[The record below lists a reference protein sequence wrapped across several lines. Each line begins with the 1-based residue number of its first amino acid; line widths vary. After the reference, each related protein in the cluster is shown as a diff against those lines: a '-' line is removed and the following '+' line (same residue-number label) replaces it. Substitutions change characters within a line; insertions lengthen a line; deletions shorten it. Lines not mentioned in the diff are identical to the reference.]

1 MLTRVNETRQVY
13 STSVS
18 YYSYKRGGEYTLFCV
33 LFIGAYLRSVL
44 PEFESIDPFRDH
56 TCKIL
61 FDHLGMQI
69 KLCEGRGKQAV
80 NL

>member
-1 MLTRVNETRQVY
+1 MKPDRSIQHLFHIIPINVVENTPCF
-13 STSVS
+13 VS
-18 YYSYKRGGEYTLFCV
+18 F
-33 LFIGAYLRSVL
+33 FIGAYLRSVL